1 MDRKNIEESKN
12 KIQHSF
18 KDKNEKEKISKL
30 NLLQKSK
37 KDREVKKI

>member
-18 KDKNEKEKISKL
+18 KDKIEKDKENESILSKRNIKPKL
-30 NLLQKSK
+30 
-37 KDREVKKI
+37 

>member
-18 KDKNEKEKISKL
+18 KDQIEKDKISKL
-30 NLLQKSK
+30 TLLQKSK